1 MRFEIRSWHHG
12 SPTLKILH
20 SSLDRPEL
28 RRTLALTT
36 TCVLLASAV
45 LGGCSRSWHRERADR
60 DAYRL
65 IASRQIDPLW
75 RIPDRTVEPAPESRM
90 ADRHCPDCGPKPL
103 DDEAAD
109 QFTRCPNAYE
119 NSKYYDKIPTD
130 PVLDHNHWVHQL
142 PRNEDGKVILT
153 EQTVVQIALL
163 HSREFQT
170 QVEGLYLNGLTLSG
184 ARFAFQNQWFGG
196 SGTDFTAVSDAPNAI
211 RTLNTSNQLGFVR
224 ALAAGGQFM
233 TTLANSFVWELGSN
247 TFNMANGNLIVG
259 LTQPLLRG
267 AFRHVQL
274 NQLTQAERGL
284 LYNVRDFARFRRTFY
299 RDAVATYLGLLT
311 QIQAKRNQ
319 ERNLESLQIN
329 LEEFSERLARGQVS
343 QIEFD
348 QVFQDV
354 QNGRIGLLAT
364 EQGLENAFDAFKFQ
378 LGLPAWVEI
387 ELDESLL
394 EAFELSDPA
403 LEKLQEDTQKL
414 YQQLTQTLPPE
425 VPERETLVE
434 VHKEMLD
441 LYQRAIELLPQITKD
456 VEQWL
461 TKLESSESDSID
473 EESRLDIVQQKRL
486 AKQVERLV
494 ADLKTDLKEDLA
506 VAKKWDV
513 DEPVANRKLSDLF
526 FTVDDYLDEFRE
538 EDSAEKP
545 NEPELDEPELDK
557 TDPDKPEDKQKPK
570 QLTDDEKRIASW
582 TQLTRMLGRRLRE
595 RLANMFVAQTQTRLF
610 FIEVKRT
617 RVEQAEAV
625 QFALENRLDLK
636 NVRGQLTDAFRNV
649 EVAADALESDLD
661 VSATANIATDNDN
674 AFRFDSNA
682 NSYNV
687 GVQFDGPLNRFNEAN
702 AYRASQINYQAARRA
717 VMATEDGITNTIRA
731 DLRALRISRLN
742 FQIGRQTLISSIRQ
756 VDEAQIRLRT
766 ADESGNDSSPTQD
779 LLNALSGLLAAK
791 NALISNRINHE
802 IARIDL
808 FVDLELLY
816 LDEQGNWINQDSD
829 LSNLSGSAGAN
840 TGPNANSR
848 LDELSRELPS
858 DSTDRSDYDQEA
870 TTSEAPQPDFE
881 PTENPALNEPQSGA
895 PDVELDPTD
904 PGLKIEQSQPKVEFI
919 ELAPSS
925 PAGN

>member
-119 NSKYYDKIPTD
+119 NSKYYDKIPTH
-130 PVLDHNHWVHQL
+130 PILDHNHWVHQL

-284 LYNVRDFARFRRTFY
+284 LYNVRDFARFRRAFY
-299 RDAVATYLGLLT
+299 QGVITSYLGLLT
-311 QIQAKRNQ
+311 QIQAKRNT
-319 ERNLESLQIN
+319 ETNLESLQMN
-329 LEEFSERLARGQVS
+329 LDDFRERLIRGQVS
-343 QIEFD
+343 QIQFD
-348 QVFQDV
+348 QVFQNV
-354 QNGRIGLLAT
+354 QGGRIALLAA
-364 EQGLENAFDAFKFQ
+364 EQGLENSFDAFKFQ

-394 EAFELSDPA
+394 EPFELSDPA
-403 LEKLQEDTQKL
+403 LEELQEDTQSL
-414 YQQLTQTLPPE
+414 YQDLTQTLPPE
-425 VPERETLVE
+425 VPERDSLVR
-434 VHKEMLD
+434 VHKELIK
-441 LYQRAIELLPQITKD
+441 LIEQAIELMPQLQSD
-456 VEQWL
+456 VEKWQSQL
-461 TKLESSESDSID
+461 AAID
-473 EESRLDIVQQKRL
+473 EDRINEDDRGDIIQQKRL
-486 AKQVERLV
+486 SQRVARLL
-494 ADLKTDLKEDLA
+494 DELNTDLPEDLETA
-506 VAKKWDV
+506 TKWDI
-513 DEPVANRKLSDLF
+513 DDPIANRKLSDLF
-526 FTVDDYLDEFRE
+526 FTVDDYL
-538 EDSAEKP
+538 AEGR
-545 NEPELDEPELDK
+545 ELDNQRDGIE
-557 TDPDKPEDKQKPK
+557 PDKKDED
-570 QLTDDEKRIASW
+570 DVEEMDEDEKLIASW

-610 FIEVKRT
+610 FIDVKRT
-617 RVEQAEAV
+617 DIKQQDAV
-625 QFALENRLDLK
+625 QYALQHRLDLK
-636 NVRGQLTDAFRNV
+636 NVRGQLTDAFRNM
-649 EVAADALESDLD
+649 EVAADALESDLN
-661 VSATANIATDNDN
+661 VSASANIATDNDN

-682 NSYNV
+682 NSYNL

-702 AYRASQINYQAARRA
+702 GYRASQIAYQAARRS
-717 VMATEDGITNTIRA
+717 VMAAEDGITNGIRA

-742 FQIGRQTLISSIRQ
+742 YQIGRQSLISSIRQ
-756 VDEAQIRLRT
+756 VDDAQTRLRT
-766 ADESGNDSSPTQD
+766 ATDSSNDSSPTQD

-791 NALISNRINHE
+791 NGLISNRINHE
-802 IARIDL
+802 IARINL

-816 LDEQGNWINQDSD
+816 LDEQGNWINKDSD
-829 LSNLSGSAGAN
+829 PSEF
-840 TGPNANSR
+840 ANSD
-848 LDELSRELPS
+848 LTNAESTQISSSPQSIGELPS
-858 DSTDRSDYDQEA
+858 DSTVDGDSDA
-870 TTSEAPQPDFE
+870 EAPQPDFE
-881 PTENPALNEPQSGA
+881 PTDGPTLDGPE
-895 PDVELDPTD
+895 PDVSDANVTPSD
-904 PGLKIEQSQPKVEFI
+904 AGLNLEQSQLEI
-919 ELAPSS
+919 ESS
-925 PAGN
+925 PIGPSRRPAD

>member
-36 TCVLLASAV
+36 TYVLLASAV

-284 LYNVRDFARFRRTFY
+284 LYNVRDFARFRRAFY
-299 RDAVATYLGLLT
+299 QGVITSYLGLLT
-311 QIQAKRNQ
+311 QIQAKRNT
-319 ERNLESLQIN
+319 ETNLESLQMN
-329 LEEFSERLARGQVS
+329 LDDFRERLIRGQVS
-343 QIEFD
+343 QIQFD
-348 QVFQDV
+348 QVFQNV
-354 QNGRIGLLAT
+354 QGGRIALLAA
-364 EQGLENAFDAFKFQ
+364 EQGLENSFDAFKFQ

-394 EAFELSDPA
+394 EPFELSDPA
-403 LEKLQEDTQKL
+403 LEELQEDTQSL
-414 YQQLTQTLPPE
+414 YQDLTQTLPPE
-425 VPERETLVE
+425 VPERDSLVR
-434 VHKEMLD
+434 VHKELIK
-441 LYQRAIELLPQITKD
+441 LIEQAIELMPQLQSD
-456 VEQWL
+456 VEKWQSQL
-461 TKLESSESDSID
+461 AAID
-473 EESRLDIVQQKRL
+473 EDRINEDDRGDIIQQKRL
-486 AKQVERLV
+486 SQRVARLL
-494 ADLKTDLKEDLA
+494 DELNTDLPEDLETA
-506 VAKKWDV
+506 TKWDI
-513 DEPVANRKLSDLF
+513 DDPIANRKLSDLF
-526 FTVDDYLDEFRE
+526 FTVDDYL
-538 EDSAEKP
+538 AEGR
-545 NEPELDEPELDK
+545 ELDNQRDGIE
-557 TDPDKPEDKQKPK
+557 PDKKDED
-570 QLTDDEKRIASW
+570 DVEEMDEDEKLIASW

-610 FIEVKRT
+610 FIDVKRT
-617 RVEQAEAV
+617 DIKQQDAV
-625 QFALENRLDLK
+625 QYALQHRLDLK
-636 NVRGQLTDAFRNV
+636 NVRGQLTDAFRNM
-649 EVAADALESDLD
+649 EVAADALESDLN
-661 VSATANIATDNDN
+661 VSASANIATDNDN

-682 NSYNV
+682 NSYNL

-702 AYRASQINYQAARRA
+702 GYRASQIAYQAARRS
-717 VMATEDGITNTIRA
+717 VMAAEDGITNGIRA

-742 FQIGRQTLISSIRQ
+742 FQIGRQSLISSIRQ
-756 VDEAQIRLRT
+756 VDDAQTRLRT
-766 ADESGNDSSPTQD
+766 ATDSSNDSSPTQD

-791 NALISNRINHE
+791 NGLISNRINHE
-802 IARIDL
+802 IARINL

-816 LDEQGNWINQDSD
+816 LDEQGNWINKDSD
-829 LSNLSGSAGAN
+829 PSEF
-840 TGPNANSR
+840 ANSD
-848 LDELSRELPS
+848 LTNAESTQISSSPQSIGELPS
-858 DSTDRSDYDQEA
+858 DSTVDGDSDA
-870 TTSEAPQPDFE
+870 EAPQPDFE
-881 PTENPALNEPQSGA
+881 PTDGPTLDGPE
-895 PDVELDPTD
+895 PDVSDANVTPSD
-904 PGLKIEQSQPKVEFI
+904 AGLNLEQSQLEI
-919 ELAPSS
+919 ESS
-925 PAGN
+925 PIGPSRRPAD

>member
-36 TCVLLASAV
+36 TWLLLASAV

-130 PVLDHNHWVHQL
+130 PILDHNHWVHQL

-284 LYNVRDFARFRRTFY
+284 LYNVRDFARFRRAFY
-299 RDAVATYLGLLT
+299 QGVITSYLGLLT
-311 QIQAKRNQ
+311 QIQAKRNT
-319 ERNLESLQIN
+319 ETNLESLQMN
-329 LEEFSERLARGQVS
+329 LDDFRERLIRGQVS
-343 QIEFD
+343 QIQFD
-348 QVFQDV
+348 QVFQNV
-354 QNGRIGLLAT
+354 QGGRIALLAA
-364 EQGLENAFDAFKFQ
+364 EQGLENSFDAFKFQ

-394 EAFELSDPA
+394 EPFELSDPA
-403 LEKLQEDTQKL
+403 LEELQEDTQSL
-414 YQQLTQTLPPE
+414 YQDLTQTLPPE
-425 VPERETLVE
+425 VPERDSLVR
-434 VHKEMLD
+434 VHKELIK
-441 LYQRAIELLPQITKD
+441 LIEQAIELMPQLQSD
-456 VEQWL
+456 VEKWQSQL
-461 TKLESSESDSID
+461 AAID
-473 EESRLDIVQQKRL
+473 EDRINEDDRGDIIQQKRL
-486 AKQVERLV
+486 SQRVARL
-494 ADLKTDLKEDLA
+494 
-506 VAKKWDV
+506 
-513 DEPVANRKLSDLF
+513 
-526 FTVDDYLDEFRE
+526 
-538 EDSAEKP
+538 
-545 NEPELDEPELDK
+545 
-557 TDPDKPEDKQKPK
+557 
-570 QLTDDEKRIASW
+570 
-582 TQLTRMLGRRLRE
+582 
-595 RLANMFVAQTQTRLF
+595 
-610 FIEVKRT
+610 
-617 RVEQAEAV
+617 
-625 QFALENRLDLK
+625 
-636 NVRGQLTDAFRNV
+636 
-649 EVAADALESDLD
+649 
-661 VSATANIATDNDN
+661 
-674 AFRFDSNA
+674 
-682 NSYNV
+682 
-687 GVQFDGPLNRFNEAN
+687 
-702 AYRASQINYQAARRA
+702 
-717 VMATEDGITNTIRA
+717 
-731 DLRALRISRLN
+731 
-742 FQIGRQTLISSIRQ
+742 
-756 VDEAQIRLRT
+756 
-766 ADESGNDSSPTQD
+766 
-779 LLNALSGLLAAK
+779 
-791 NALISNRINHE
+791 
-802 IARIDL
+802 
-808 FVDLELLY
+808 
-816 LDEQGNWINQDSD
+816 
-829 LSNLSGSAGAN
+829 
-840 TGPNANSR
+840 
-848 LDELSRELPS
+848 LDELNTDLPEDLS
-858 DSTDRSDYDQEA
+858 
-870 TTSEAPQPDFE
+870 
-881 PTENPALNEPQSGA
+881 L
-895 PDVELDPTD
+895 
-904 PGLKIEQSQPKVEFI
+904 IHI
-919 ELAPSS
+919 
-925 PAGN
+925 

>member
-1 MRFEIRSWHHG
+1 MRKTFAIVSAC
-12 SPTLKILH
+12 
-20 SSLDRPEL
+20 
-28 RRTLALTT
+28 ALVVS
-36 TCVLLASAV
+36 VLLT
-45 LGGCSRSWHRERADR
+45 GCSRSWHRQRADK

-75 RIPDRTVEPAPESRM
+75 QIPARTVEPKPESRL
-90 ADRHCPDCGPKPL
+90 ADTNCADCGPKPL
-103 DDEAAD
+103 DDDAAD
-109 QFTRCPNAYE
+109 QFTRCPRARN
-119 NSKYYDKIPTD
+119 NGKYYDKIPTD
-130 PVLDHNHWVHQL
+130 PTVDDQHWVQYL
-142 PRNEDGKVILT
+142 PRNENGAVLLS
-153 EQTVVQIALL
+153 EETVVQIALL
-163 HSREFQT
+163 QSREFQT
-170 QVEGLYLNGLTLSG
+170 QVEGLYLNGLNLAG
-184 ARFAFQNQWFGG
+184 ARFAFQNQWFGN
-196 SGTDFTAVSDAPNAI
+196 SGTTFNAMGDAPNAQ
-211 RTLNTSNQLGFVR
+211 RTLTTNNQAGFTR
-224 ALAAGGQFM
+224 ALAAGGQVM
-233 TTLANSFVWELGSN
+233 TTLANTFVWELGSN
-247 TFNMANGNLIVG
+247 QFNMANGSLILG

-284 LYNVRDFARFRRTFY
+284 LYNVRDFARFRRAFY
-299 RDAVATYLGLLT
+299 RDIVSGYLGLLT

-343 QIEFD
+343 QIQFD

-394 EAFELSDPA
+394 ETFELSDPA
-403 LEKLQEDTQKL
+403 LEKLQEDTQTL

-441 LYQRAIELLPQITKD
+441 LHQRALEMLPQIAKD

-461 TKLESSESDSID
+461 SKLESSESDTID

-494 ADLKTDLKEDLA
+494 ADLKTDLDDDLA
-506 VAKKWDV
+506 IAKKWDV
-513 DEPVANRKLSDLF
+513 DEPVANRELSDLF
-526 FTVDDYLDEFRE
+526 STVDDYLDEFRD
-538 EDSAEKP
+538 EDSAEEP
-545 NEPELDEPELDK
+545 NESELGKSELG
-557 TDPDKPEDKQKPK
+557 KPEDKQKPK
-570 QLTDDEKRIASW
+570 QLTDDQKRIASW

-617 RVEQAEAV
+617 RAEQAEAV

-636 NVRGQLTDAFRNV
+636 NIRGQLTDAFRNV
-649 EVAADALESDLD
+649 EVAADALQSDLT
-661 VSATANIATDNDN
+661 VSGSANLATDNDN

-702 AYRASQINYQAARRA
+702 AYRASQIVYQASRRT
-717 VMATEDGITNTIRA
+717 VMETEDGITNTIRA

-766 ADESGNDSSPTQD
+766 ADEAGNDSSPTQD

-802 IARIDL
+802 IARINL
-808 FVDLELLY
+808 FVNLELLY

-829 LSNLSGSAGAN
+829 LSNLTGSAGAI
-840 TGPNANSR
+840 TGPDADSR
-848 LDELSRELPS
+848 PGELSSELPS
-858 DSTDRSDYDQEA
+858 DSADRSDYDQEA

-881 PTENPALNEPQSGA
+881 RTESPDLDGPQSTT
-895 PDVELDPTD
+895 PDLELKPSDA
-904 PGLKIEQSQPKVEFI
+904 GKKLEQSQLEVESIAI
-919 ELAPSS
+919 E
-925 PAGN
+925 

>member
-45 LGGCSRSWHRERADR
+45 LGGCSRAWHRERADR

-211 RTLNTSNQLGFVR
+211 RTLTTSNQLGFVR

-284 LYNVRDFARFRRTFY
+284 LYNVRDFARFRRAFY
-299 RDAVATYLGLLT
+299 QGVITSYLGLLT
-311 QIQAKRNQ
+311 QIQAKRNT
-319 ERNLESLQIN
+319 ETNLESLQMN
-329 LEEFSERLARGQVS
+329 LDDFRERLIRGQVS
-343 QIEFD
+343 QIQFD
-348 QVFQDV
+348 QVFQNV
-354 QNGRIGLLAT
+354 QGGRIALLAA
-364 EQGLENAFDAFKFQ
+364 EQGLENSFDAFKFQ

-394 EAFELSDPA
+394 EPFELSDPA
-403 LEKLQEDTQKL
+403 LEELQEDTQSL
-414 YQQLTQTLPPE
+414 YQDLTQTLPPE
-425 VPERETLVE
+425 VPERDSLVR
-434 VHKEMLD
+434 VHKELIK
-441 LYQRAIELLPQITKD
+441 LIEQAIELMPQLQSD
-456 VEQWL
+456 VEKWQSQL
-461 TKLESSESDSID
+461 AAID
-473 EESRLDIVQQKRL
+473 EDRINEDDRGDIIQQKRL
-486 AKQVERLV
+486 SQRVARLL
-494 ADLKTDLKEDLA
+494 DELNTDLPEDLETA
-506 VAKKWDV
+506 TKWDI
-513 DEPVANRKLSDLF
+513 DDPIANRKLSDLF
-526 FTVDDYLDEFRE
+526 FTVDDYL
-538 EDSAEKP
+538 AEGR
-545 NEPELDEPELDK
+545 ELDNQRDGIE
-557 TDPDKPEDKQKPK
+557 PDKKDED
-570 QLTDDEKRIASW
+570 DVEEMDEDEKLIASW

-610 FIEVKRT
+610 FIDVKRT
-617 RVEQAEAV
+617 DIKQQDAV
-625 QFALENRLDLK
+625 QYALQHRLDLK
-636 NVRGQLTDAFRNV
+636 NVRGQLTDAFRNM
-649 EVAADALESDLD
+649 EVAADALESDLN
-661 VSATANIATDNDN
+661 VSASANIATDNDN

-682 NSYNV
+682 NSYNL

-702 AYRASQINYQAARRA
+702 GYRASQIAYQAARRS
-717 VMATEDGITNTIRA
+717 VMAAEDGITNGIRA

-742 FQIGRQTLISSIRQ
+742 FQIGRQSLISSIRQ
-756 VDEAQIRLRT
+756 VDDAQTRLRT
-766 ADESGNDSSPTQD
+766 ATDSSNDSSPTQD

-791 NALISNRINHE
+791 NGLISNRINHE
-802 IARIDL
+802 IARINL

-816 LDEQGNWINQDSD
+816 LDEQGNWINKDSD
-829 LSNLSGSAGAN
+829 PSEF
-840 TGPNANSR
+840 ANSD
-848 LDELSRELPS
+848 LTNAESTQISSSPQSIGELPS
-858 DSTDRSDYDQEA
+858 DSTVDGDSDA
-870 TTSEAPQPDFE
+870 EAPQPDFE
-881 PTENPALNEPQSGA
+881 PTDGPTLDGPE
-895 PDVELDPTD
+895 PDVSDANVTPSD
-904 PGLKIEQSQPKVEFI
+904 AGLNLEQSQLEI
-919 ELAPSS
+919 ESS
-925 PAGN
+925 PIGPSRRPAD

>member
-36 TCVLLASAV
+36 TYVLLASAV

-284 LYNVRDFARFRRTFY
+284 LYNVRDFARFRRAFY
-299 RDAVATYLGLLT
+299 QGVITSYLGLLT
-311 QIQAKRNQ
+311 QIQAKRNT
-319 ERNLESLQIN
+319 ETNLESLQMN
-329 LEEFSERLARGQVS
+329 LDDFRERLIRGQVS
-343 QIEFD
+343 QIQFD
-348 QVFQDV
+348 QVFQNV
-354 QNGRIGLLAT
+354 QGGRIALLAA
-364 EQGLENAFDAFKFQ
+364 EQGLENSFDAFKFQ

-394 EAFELSDPA
+394 EPFELSDPA
-403 LEKLQEDTQKL
+403 LEELQEDTQSL
-414 YQQLTQTLPPE
+414 YQDLTQTLPPE
-425 VPERETLVE
+425 VPERDSLVR
-434 VHKEMLD
+434 VHKELIK
-441 LYQRAIELLPQITKD
+441 LIEQAIELMPQLQSD
-456 VEQWL
+456 VEKWQSQL
-461 TKLESSESDSID
+461 AAID
-473 EESRLDIVQQKRL
+473 EDRINEDDRGDIIQQKRL
-486 AKQVERLV
+486 SQRVARLL
-494 ADLKTDLKEDLA
+494 DELNTDLPEDLETA
-506 VAKKWDV
+506 TKWDI
-513 DEPVANRKLSDLF
+513 DDPIANRKLSDLF
-526 FTVDDYLDEFRE
+526 FTVDDYL
-538 EDSAEKP
+538 AEGR
-545 NEPELDEPELDK
+545 ELDNQRDGIE
-557 TDPDKPEDKQKPK
+557 PDKKDED
-570 QLTDDEKRIASW
+570 DVEEMDEDEKLIASW

-610 FIEVKRT
+610 FIDVKRT
-617 RVEQAEAV
+617 DIKQQDAV
-625 QFALENRLDLK
+625 QYALQHRLDLK
-636 NVRGQLTDAFRNV
+636 NVRGQLTDAFRNM
-649 EVAADALESDLD
+649 EVAADALESDLN
-661 VSATANIATDNDN
+661 VSASANIATDNDN

-682 NSYNV
+682 NSYNL

-702 AYRASQINYQAARRA
+702 GYRANQIAYQAARRS
-717 VMATEDGITNTIRA
+717 VMAAEDGITNGIRA

-742 FQIGRQTLISSIRQ
+742 FQIGRQSLISSIRQ
-756 VDEAQIRLRT
+756 VDDAQTRLRT
-766 ADESGNDSSPTQD
+766 ATDSSNDSSPTQD

-791 NALISNRINHE
+791 NGLISNRINHE
-802 IARIDL
+802 IARINL

-816 LDEQGNWINQDSD
+816 LDEQGNWINKDSD
-829 LSNLSGSAGAN
+829 PSEF
-840 TGPNANSR
+840 ANSD
-848 LDELSRELPS
+848 LTNAESTQISSSPQSIGELPS
-858 DSTDRSDYDQEA
+858 DSTVDGDSDA
-870 TTSEAPQPDFE
+870 EAPQPDFE
-881 PTENPALNEPQSGA
+881 PTDGPTLDGPE
-895 PDVELDPTD
+895 PDVSDANVTPSD
-904 PGLKIEQSQPKVEFI
+904 AGLNLEQSQLEI
-919 ELAPSS
+919 ESS
-925 PAGN
+925 PIGPSRRPAD

>member
-284 LYNVRDFARFRRTFY
+284 LYNVRDFARFRRAFY
-299 RDAVATYLGLLT
+299 QGVITSYLGLLT
-311 QIQAKRNQ
+311 QIQAKRNT
-319 ERNLESLQIN
+319 ETNLESLQMN
-329 LEEFSERLARGQVS
+329 LDDFRERLIRGQVS
-343 QIEFD
+343 QIQFD
-348 QVFQDV
+348 QVFQNV
-354 QNGRIGLLAT
+354 QGGRIALLAA
-364 EQGLENAFDAFKFQ
+364 EQGLENSFDAFKFQ

-394 EAFELSDPA
+394 EPFELSDPA
-403 LEKLQEDTQKL
+403 LEELQEDTQSL
-414 YQQLTQTLPPE
+414 YQDLTQTLPPE
-425 VPERETLVE
+425 VPERDSLVR
-434 VHKEMLD
+434 VHKELIK
-441 LYQRAIELLPQITKD
+441 LIEQAIELMPQLQSD
-456 VEQWL
+456 VEKWQSQL
-461 TKLESSESDSID
+461 AAID
-473 EESRLDIVQQKRL
+473 EDRINEDDRGDIIQQKRL
-486 AKQVERLV
+486 SQRVARLL
-494 ADLKTDLKEDLA
+494 DELNTDLPEDLETA
-506 VAKKWDV
+506 TKWDI
-513 DEPVANRKLSDLF
+513 DDPIANRKLSDLF
-526 FTVDDYLDEFRE
+526 FTVDDYL
-538 EDSAEKP
+538 AEGR
-545 NEPELDEPELDK
+545 ELDNQRDGIE
-557 TDPDKPEDKQKPK
+557 PDKKDED
-570 QLTDDEKRIASW
+570 DVEEMDEDEKLIASW

-610 FIEVKRT
+610 FIDVKRT
-617 RVEQAEAV
+617 DIKQQDAV
-625 QFALENRLDLK
+625 QYALQHRLDLK
-636 NVRGQLTDAFRNV
+636 NVRGQLTDAFRNM
-649 EVAADALESDLD
+649 EVAADALESDLN
-661 VSATANIATDNDN
+661 VSASANIATDNDN

-682 NSYNV
+682 NSYNL

-702 AYRASQINYQAARRA
+702 GYRASQIAYQAARRS
-717 VMATEDGITNTIRA
+717 VMAAEDGITNGIRA

-742 FQIGRQTLISSIRQ
+742 FQIGRQSLISSIRQ
-756 VDEAQIRLRT
+756 VDDAQTRLRT
-766 ADESGNDSSPTQD
+766 ATDSSNDSSPTQD

-791 NALISNRINHE
+791 NGLISNRINHE
-802 IARIDL
+802 IARINL

-816 LDEQGNWINQDSD
+816 LDEQGNWINKDSD
-829 LSNLSGSAGAN
+829 PSEF
-840 TGPNANSR
+840 ANSD
-848 LDELSRELPS
+848 LTNAESTQISSSPQSIGELPS
-858 DSTDRSDYDQEA
+858 DSTVDGDSDA
-870 TTSEAPQPDFE
+870 EAPQPDFE
-881 PTENPALNEPQSGA
+881 PTDGPTLDGPE
-895 PDVELDPTD
+895 PDVSDANVTPSD
-904 PGLKIEQSQPKVEFI
+904 AGLNLEQSQLEI
-919 ELAPSS
+919 ESS
-925 PAGN
+925 PIGPSRRPAD

>member
-211 RTLNTSNQLGFVR
+211 RTLTTSNQLGFVR

-284 LYNVRDFARFRRTFY
+284 LYNVRDFARFRRAFY
-299 RDAVATYLGLLT
+299 QGVITSYLGLLT
-311 QIQAKRNQ
+311 QIQAKRNT
-319 ERNLESLQIN
+319 ETNLESLQMN
-329 LEEFSERLARGQVS
+329 LDDFRERLIRGQVS
-343 QIEFD
+343 QIQFD
-348 QVFQDV
+348 QVFQNV
-354 QNGRIGLLAT
+354 QGGRIALLAA
-364 EQGLENAFDAFKFQ
+364 EQGLENSFDAFKFQ

-394 EAFELSDPA
+394 EPFELSDPA
-403 LEKLQEDTQKL
+403 LEELQEDTQSL
-414 YQQLTQTLPPE
+414 YQDLTQTLPPE
-425 VPERETLVE
+425 VPERDSLVR
-434 VHKEMLD
+434 VHKELIK
-441 LYQRAIELLPQITKD
+441 LIEQAIELMPQLQSD
-456 VEQWL
+456 VEKWQSQL
-461 TKLESSESDSID
+461 AAID
-473 EESRLDIVQQKRL
+473 EDRINEDDRGDIIQQKRL
-486 AKQVERLV
+486 SQRVARLL
-494 ADLKTDLKEDLA
+494 DELNTDLPEDLETA
-506 VAKKWDV
+506 TKWDI
-513 DEPVANRKLSDLF
+513 DDPIANRKLSDLF
-526 FTVDDYLDEFRE
+526 FTVDDYL
-538 EDSAEKP
+538 AEGR
-545 NEPELDEPELDK
+545 ELDNQRDGIE
-557 TDPDKPEDKQKPK
+557 PDKKDED
-570 QLTDDEKRIASW
+570 DVEEMDEDEKLIASW

-610 FIEVKRT
+610 FIDVKRT
-617 RVEQAEAV
+617 DIKQQDAV
-625 QFALENRLDLK
+625 QYALQHRLDLK
-636 NVRGQLTDAFRNV
+636 NVRGQLTDAFRNM
-649 EVAADALESDLD
+649 EVAADALESDLN
-661 VSATANIATDNDN
+661 VSASANIATDNDN

-682 NSYNV
+682 NSYNL

-702 AYRASQINYQAARRA
+702 GYRASQIAYQAARRS
-717 VMATEDGITNTIRA
+717 VMAAEDGITNGIRA

-742 FQIGRQTLISSIRQ
+742 FQIGRQSLISSIRQ
-756 VDEAQIRLRT
+756 VDDAQTRLRT
-766 ADESGNDSSPTQD
+766 ATDSSNDSSPTQD

-791 NALISNRINHE
+791 NGLISNRINHE
-802 IARIDL
+802 IARINL

-816 LDEQGNWINQDSD
+816 LDEQGNWINKDSD
-829 LSNLSGSAGAN
+829 PSEF
-840 TGPNANSR
+840 ANSD
-848 LDELSRELPS
+848 LTNAESTQISSSPQSIGELPS
-858 DSTDRSDYDQEA
+858 DSTVDGDSDA
-870 TTSEAPQPDFE
+870 EAPQPDFE
-881 PTENPALNEPQSGA
+881 PTDGPTLDGPE
-895 PDVELDPTD
+895 PDVSDANVTPSD
-904 PGLKIEQSQPKVEFI
+904 AGLNLEQSQLEI
-919 ELAPSS
+919 ESS
-925 PAGN
+925 PIGPSRRPAD

>member
-109 QFTRCPNAYE
+109 KFTRCPNAYE

-130 PVLDHNHWVHQL
+130 PILDHNHWVHQL

-211 RTLNTSNQLGFVR
+211 RTLTTSNQLGFVR

-284 LYNVRDFARFRRTFY
+284 LYNVRDFARFRRAFY
-299 RDAVATYLGLLT
+299 QGVITSYLGLLT
-311 QIQAKRNQ
+311 QIQAKRNT
-319 ERNLESLQIN
+319 ETNLESLQMN
-329 LEEFSERLARGQVS
+329 LDDFRERLIRGQVS
-343 QIEFD
+343 QIQFD
-348 QVFQDV
+348 QVFQNV
-354 QNGRIGLLAT
+354 QGGRIALLAA
-364 EQGLENAFDAFKFQ
+364 EQGLENSFDAFKFQ

-394 EAFELSDPA
+394 EPFELSDPA
-403 LEKLQEDTQKL
+403 LEELQEDTQSL
-414 YQQLTQTLPPE
+414 YQDLTQTLPPE
-425 VPERETLVE
+425 VPERDSLVR
-434 VHKEMLD
+434 VHKELIK
-441 LYQRAIELLPQITKD
+441 LIEQAIELMPQLQSD
-456 VEQWL
+456 VEKWQSQL
-461 TKLESSESDSID
+461 AAID
-473 EESRLDIVQQKRL
+473 EDRINEDDRGDIIQQKRL
-486 AKQVERLV
+486 SQRVARLL
-494 ADLKTDLKEDLA
+494 DELNTDLPEDLETA
-506 VAKKWDV
+506 TKWDI
-513 DEPVANRKLSDLF
+513 DDPIANRKLSDLF
-526 FTVDDYLDEFRE
+526 FTVDDYL
-538 EDSAEKP
+538 AEGR
-545 NEPELDEPELDK
+545 ELDNQRDGIE
-557 TDPDKPEDKQKPK
+557 PDKKDED
-570 QLTDDEKRIASW
+570 DVEEMDEDEKLIASW

-610 FIEVKRT
+610 FIDVKRT
-617 RVEQAEAV
+617 DIKQQDAV
-625 QFALENRLDLK
+625 QYALQHRLDLK
-636 NVRGQLTDAFRNV
+636 NVRGQLTDAFRNM
-649 EVAADALESDLD
+649 EVAADALESDLN
-661 VSATANIATDNDN
+661 VSASANIATDNDN

-682 NSYNV
+682 NSYNL

-702 AYRASQINYQAARRA
+702 GYRASQIAYQAARRS
-717 VMATEDGITNTIRA
+717 VMAAEDGITNGIRA

-742 FQIGRQTLISSIRQ
+742 FQIGRQSLISSIRQ
-756 VDEAQIRLRT
+756 VDDAQTRLRT
-766 ADESGNDSSPTQD
+766 ATDSSNDSSPTQD

-791 NALISNRINHE
+791 NGLISNRINHE
-802 IARIDL
+802 IARINL

-816 LDEQGNWINQDSD
+816 LDEQGNWINKDSD
-829 LSNLSGSAGAN
+829 PSEF
-840 TGPNANSR
+840 ANSD
-848 LDELSRELPS
+848 LTNAESTQISSSPQSIGELPS
-858 DSTDRSDYDQEA
+858 DSTVDGDSDA
-870 TTSEAPQPDFE
+870 EAPQPDFE
-881 PTENPALNEPQSGA
+881 PTDGPTLDGPE
-895 PDVELDPTD
+895 PDVSDANVTPSD
-904 PGLKIEQSQPKVEFI
+904 AGLNLEQSQLEI
-919 ELAPSS
+919 ESS
-925 PAGN
+925 PIGPSRRPAD

>member
-130 PVLDHNHWVHQL
+130 PILDHNHWVHQL

-163 HSREFQT
+163 HSRDFQD
-170 QVEGLYLNGLTLSG
+170 QVEGLYISSLNLSG
-184 ARFAFQNQWFGG
+184 ARFAFQTQWFGG
-196 SGTDFTAVSDAPNAI
+196 SGTDFTAAGDAPNAI

-224 ALAAGGQFM
+224 QLAAGGQFM
-233 TTLANSFVWELGSN
+233 TTLANNFVWELGSN

-299 RDAVATYLGLLT
+299 RDAVVTYLNLLT

-394 EAFELSDPA
+394 EGFELSDPA
-403 LEKLQEDTQKL
+403 LEKLQEDTQEL

-434 VHKEMLD
+434 VHKEMLN
-441 LYQRAIELLPQITKD
+441 LHQRAIELLPQISKD

-461 TKLESSESDSID
+461 TKLESSESDTID
-473 EESRLDIVQQKRL
+473 EESRLDIIQQKRL

-494 ADLKTDLKEDLA
+494 ADLKTDLKEDFA

-513 DEPVANRKLSDLF
+513 DDPEANRKLSDLF
-526 FTVDDYLDEFRE
+526 FTVDDYLA
-538 EDSAEKP
+538 EDQDTSIEIYELFKVEADLP
-545 NEPELDEPELDK
+545 DDIPES
-557 TDPDKPEDKQKPK
+557 K
-570 QLTDDEKRIASW
+570 QLESIEDQKRIASW
-582 TQLTRMLGRRLRE
+582 SQLTRMLGRRLRE

-617 RVEQAEAV
+617 RAEQAEAV

-702 AYRASQINYQAARRA
+702 AYRASQIAYQAARRA
-717 VMATEDGITNTIRA
+717 VMETEDGITNTIRA

-808 FVDLELLY
+808 FVNLELLY

-848 LDELSRELPS
+848 LGELSRELPS

-881 PTENPALNEPQSGA
+881 PSETPALNEPQLGA

>member
-36 TCVLLASAV
+36 TYVLLASAV

-284 LYNVRDFARFRRTFY
+284 LYNVRDFARFRRAFY
-299 RDAVATYLGLLT
+299 QGVITSYLGLLT
-311 QIQAKRNQ
+311 QIQAKRNT
-319 ERNLESLQIN
+319 ETNLESLQMN
-329 LEEFSERLARGQVS
+329 LDDFRERLIRGQVS
-343 QIEFD
+343 QIQFD
-348 QVFQDV
+348 QVFQNV
-354 QNGRIGLLAT
+354 QGGRIALLAA
-364 EQGLENAFDAFKFQ
+364 EQGLENSFDAFKFQ

-394 EAFELSDPA
+394 EPFELSDPA
-403 LEKLQEDTQKL
+403 LEELQEDTQSL
-414 YQQLTQTLPPE
+414 YQDLTQTLPPE
-425 VPERETLVE
+425 VPERDSLVR
-434 VHKEMLD
+434 VHKELIK
-441 LYQRAIELLPQITKD
+441 LIEQAIELMPQLQSD
-456 VEQWL
+456 VEKWQSQL
-461 TKLESSESDSID
+461 AAID
-473 EESRLDIVQQKRL
+473 EDRINEDDRGDIIQQKRL
-486 AKQVERLV
+486 SQRVARLL
-494 ADLKTDLKEDLA
+494 DELNTDLPEDLETA
-506 VAKKWDV
+506 TKWDI
-513 DEPVANRKLSDLF
+513 DDPIANRKLSDLF
-526 FTVDDYLDEFRE
+526 FTVDDYL
-538 EDSAEKP
+538 AEGR
-545 NEPELDEPELDK
+545 ELDNQRDGIE
-557 TDPDKPEDKQKPK
+557 PDKKDED
-570 QLTDDEKRIASW
+570 DVEEMDEDEKLIASW

-610 FIEVKRT
+610 FIDVKRT
-617 RVEQAEAV
+617 DIKQQDAV
-625 QFALENRLDLK
+625 QYALQHRLDLK
-636 NVRGQLTDAFRNV
+636 NVRGQLTDAFRNM
-649 EVAADALESDLD
+649 EVAADALESDLN
-661 VSATANIATDNDN
+661 VSASANIATDNDN

-682 NSYNV
+682 NSYNL

-702 AYRASQINYQAARRA
+702 GYRASQIAYQAARRS
-717 VMATEDGITNTIRA
+717 VMAAEDGITNGIRA

-742 FQIGRQTLISSIRQ
+742 FQIGRQSLISSIRQ
-756 VDEAQIRLRT
+756 VDDAQTRLRT
-766 ADESGNDSSPTQD
+766 ATDSSNDSSPTQD

-791 NALISNRINHE
+791 NGLISNRINHE
-802 IARIDL
+802 IARINL

-816 LDEQGNWINQDSD
+816 LDEQGNWINKDSD
-829 LSNLSGSAGAN
+829 PSEF
-840 TGPNANSR
+840 ANSD
-848 LDELSRELPS
+848 LTNAESTQISSSPQSIGELPS
-858 DSTDRSDYDQEA
+858 DSTVDGDSDA
-870 TTSEAPQPDFE
+870 EAPQPDFE
-881 PTENPALNEPQSGA
+881 PTDGPSLDGPE
-895 PDVELDPTD
+895 PDVSDANVTPSD
-904 PGLKIEQSQPKVEFI
+904 AGLNLEQSQLEI
-919 ELAPSS
+919 ESS
-925 PAGN
+925 PIGPSRRPAD

>member
-36 TCVLLASAV
+36 TYVLLASAV

-130 PVLDHNHWVHQL
+130 PILDHNHWVHQL

-163 HSREFQT
+163 HSREFQD
-170 QVEGLYLNGLTLSG
+170 QVEGLYISSLTLSG

-284 LYNVRDFARFRRTFY
+284 LYNVRDFARFRRAFY
-299 RDAVATYLGLLT
+299 QGVITSYLGLLT
-311 QIQAKRNQ
+311 QIQAKRNT
-319 ERNLESLQIN
+319 ETNLESLQMN
-329 LEEFSERLARGQVS
+329 LDDFRERLIRGQVS
-343 QIEFD
+343 QIQFD
-348 QVFQDV
+348 QVFQNV
-354 QNGRIGLLAT
+354 QGGRIALLAA
-364 EQGLENAFDAFKFQ
+364 EQGLENSFDAFKFQ

-394 EAFELSDPA
+394 EPFELSDPA
-403 LEKLQEDTQKL
+403 LEELQEDTQSL
-414 YQQLTQTLPPE
+414 YQDLTQTLPPE
-425 VPERETLVE
+425 VPERDSLVR
-434 VHKEMLD
+434 VHKELIK
-441 LYQRAIELLPQITKD
+441 LIEQAIELMPQLQSD
-456 VEQWL
+456 VEKWQSQL
-461 TKLESSESDSID
+461 AAID
-473 EESRLDIVQQKRL
+473 EDRINEDDRGDIIQQKRL
-486 AKQVERLV
+486 SQRVARLL
-494 ADLKTDLKEDLA
+494 DELNTDLPEDLETA
-506 VAKKWDV
+506 TKWDI
-513 DEPVANRKLSDLF
+513 DDPIANRKLSDLF
-526 FTVDDYLDEFRE
+526 FTVDDYL
-538 EDSAEKP
+538 AEGR
-545 NEPELDEPELDK
+545 ELDNQRDGIE
-557 TDPDKPEDKQKPK
+557 PDKKDED
-570 QLTDDEKRIASW
+570 DVEEMDEDEKLIASW

-610 FIEVKRT
+610 FIDVKRT
-617 RVEQAEAV
+617 DIKQQDAV
-625 QFALENRLDLK
+625 QYALQHRLDLK
-636 NVRGQLTDAFRNV
+636 NVRGQLTDAFRNM
-649 EVAADALESDLD
+649 EVAADALESDLN
-661 VSATANIATDNDN
+661 VSASANIATDNDN

-682 NSYNV
+682 NSYNL

-702 AYRASQINYQAARRA
+702 GYRASQIAYQAARRS
-717 VMATEDGITNTIRA
+717 VMAAEDGITNGIRA

-742 FQIGRQTLISSIRQ
+742 FQIGRQSLISSIRQ
-756 VDEAQIRLRT
+756 VDDAQTRLRT
-766 ADESGNDSSPTQD
+766 ATDSSNDSSPTQD

-791 NALISNRINHE
+791 NGLISNRINHE
-802 IARIDL
+802 IARINL

-816 LDEQGNWINQDSD
+816 LDEQGNWINKDSD
-829 LSNLSGSAGAN
+829 PSEF
-840 TGPNANSR
+840 ANSD
-848 LDELSRELPS
+848 LTNAESTQISSSPQSIGELPS
-858 DSTDRSDYDQEA
+858 DSTVDGDSDA
-870 TTSEAPQPDFE
+870 EAPQPDFE
-881 PTENPALNEPQSGA
+881 PTDGPTLDGPE
-895 PDVELDPTD
+895 PDVSDANVTPSD
-904 PGLKIEQSQPKVEFI
+904 AGLNLEQSQLEI
-919 ELAPSS
+919 ESS
-925 PAGN
+925 PIGPSRRPAD

>member
-130 PVLDHNHWVHQL
+130 PILDHNHWVHQL

-163 HSREFQT
+163 HSRDFQD
-170 QVEGLYLNGLTLSG
+170 QVEGLYISSLNLSG
-184 ARFAFQNQWFGG
+184 ARFAFQTQWFGG
-196 SGTDFTAVSDAPNAI
+196 SGTDFTAAGDAPNAI

-224 ALAAGGQFM
+224 QLAAGGQFM
-233 TTLANSFVWELGSN
+233 TTLANNFVWELGSN

-299 RDAVATYLGLLT
+299 RDAVVTYLNLLT

-394 EAFELSDPA
+394 EGFELSDPA
-403 LEKLQEDTQKL
+403 LEKLQEDTQEL

-434 VHKEMLD
+434 VHKEMLN
-441 LYQRAIELLPQITKD
+441 LHQRAIELLPQISKD

-461 TKLESSESDSID
+461 TKLESSESDTID
-473 EESRLDIVQQKRL
+473 EESRLDIIQQKRL

-494 ADLKTDLKEDLA
+494 ADLKTDLKEDFA

-513 DEPVANRKLSDLF
+513 DDPEANRKLSDLF
-526 FTVDDYLDEFRE
+526 FTVDDYLA
-538 EDSAEKP
+538 EDQDTSIEI
-545 NEPELDEPELDK
+545 NELFKVEADLPDDIPES
-557 TDPDKPEDKQKPK
+557 K
-570 QLTDDEKRIASW
+570 QLESIEDQKRIASW
-582 TQLTRMLGRRLRE
+582 SQLTRMLGRRLRE

-617 RVEQAEAV
+617 RAEQAEAV

-702 AYRASQINYQAARRA
+702 AYRASQIAYQAARRA
-717 VMATEDGITNTIRA
+717 VMETEDGITNTIRA

-808 FVDLELLY
+808 FVNLELLY

-848 LDELSRELPS
+848 LDELSRELSS

-881 PTENPALNEPQSGA
+881 PSETPALNEQQLGA